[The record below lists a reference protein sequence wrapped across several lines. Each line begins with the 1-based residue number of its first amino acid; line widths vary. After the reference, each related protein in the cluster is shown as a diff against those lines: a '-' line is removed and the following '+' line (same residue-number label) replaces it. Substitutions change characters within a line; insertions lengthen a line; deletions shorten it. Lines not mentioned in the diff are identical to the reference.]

1 MDMPQTG
8 IPLSRYAAEK
18 IVEYITKQGLHGGD
32 KLPNETQ
39 LCTITG
45 VSRGTVR
52 EAVRILNTEN
62 IVTIQR
68 GVGTFV
74 SPNPGISEDPLG
86 FRFIEDKE
94 KLVFDL
100 IQIREI
106 LEPSLAAIAAENATE
121 EEIELL
127 SNIARALEEKYKQ
140 GEDTVPLDIE
150 FHSQIAKMSHNRV
163 VELIFP
169 ILAKSIPEIT
179 EYTQKTLL
187 AESMLDHQQIWQQI
201 KNHNSFAAE
210 AFMRTH
216 LMRNKEF
223 IIKRKENL

>member
-1 MDMPQTG
+1 MDMPHLG
-8 IPLSRYAAEK
+8 VPLSRYAAEK
-18 IVEYITKQGLHGGD
+18 IVDYITKQGLHGGD

-39 LCTITG
+39 LCSITG

-74 SPNPGISEDPLG
+74 SPNPGVSEDPLG

-106 LEPSLAAIAAENATE
+106 LEPSLAAIAAENATD

-127 SNIARALEEKYKQ
+127 SKIARELEEKHVQ
-140 GEDTVPLDIE
+140 GEDTVPLDIA

-163 VELIFP
+163 VELIYP

-179 EYTQKTLL
+179 DYTQKALL
-187 AESMLDHQQIWQQI
+187 TESMLDHQQIWQQI
-201 KNHNSFAAE
+201 KDHNSFAAE

-216 LMRNKEF
+216 LMRNKEY
-223 IIKRKENL
+223 IIEKKNSK

>member
-1 MDMPQTG
+1 MDTPQMNV
-8 IPLSRYAAEK
+8 PLSRYAANK
-18 IVEYITKQGLHGGD
+18 IVDYITQQGLHGGD

-39 LCTITG
+39 LCEITG
-45 VSRGTVR
+45 VSRGTIR
-52 EAVRILNTEN
+52 EAVKILNTEN

-74 SPNPGISEDPLG
+74 SDHPGISEDPLG

-106 LEPSLAAIAAENATE
+106 LEPSLASIAAENATD
-121 EEIELL
+121 EEILHL
-127 SNIARALEEKYKQ
+127 SEIATKLEEYYAQ
-140 GEDTVPLDIE
+140 GKDTVPLDIE
-150 FHSQIAKMSHNRV
+150 FHSQIARMSHNRV
-163 VELIFP
+163 VELIYP

-179 EYTQKTLL
+179 EYTNKALL
-187 AESMLDHQQIWQQI
+187 SESMVDHQQIWLQI

-210 AFMRTH
+210 AFMKTH
-216 LMRNKEF
+216 LKRNKEY
-223 IIKRKENL
+223 IENQQRC

>member
-1 MDMPQTG
+1 MPHLG
-8 IPLSRYAAEK
+8 VPLSRYAAEK
-18 IVEYITKQGLHGGD
+18 IVDYITKQGLHGGD

-39 LCTITG
+39 LCSITG

-74 SPNPGISEDPLG
+74 SPNPGVSEDPLG

-106 LEPSLAAIAAENATE
+106 LEPSLAAIAAENATD

-127 SNIARALEEKYKQ
+127 SKIARELEEKHVQ
-140 GEDTVPLDIE
+140 GEDTVPLDIA

-163 VELIFP
+163 VELIYP

-179 EYTQKTLL
+179 DYTQKALL
-187 AESMLDHQQIWQQI
+187 TESMLDHQQIWQQI
-201 KNHNSFAAE
+201 KDHNSFAAE

-216 LMRNKEF
+216 LMRNKEY
-223 IIKRKENL
+223 IIEKKNSK

>member
-1 MDMPQTG
+1 MYTPQIG
-8 IPLSRYAAEK
+8 VPLSRYAANK
-18 IVEYITKQGLHGGD
+18 IIDYITNENLKAGS

-39 LCTITG
+39 LCEITG
-45 VSRGTVR
+45 VSRGTIR
-52 EAVRILNTEN
+52 EAIKILNTEN
-62 IVTIQR
+62 VVTIQR

-74 SPNPGISEDPLG
+74 SENPGVSEDPLG

-106 LEPSLAAIAAENATE
+106 LEPSLASIAAENANE
-121 EEIELL
+121 EEIAHL
-127 SNIARALEEKYKQ
+127 SEIAHELEEYYNQ
-140 GEDTVPLDIE
+140 GKDTVPLDIE

-163 VELIFP
+163 VELIYP

-179 EYTQKTLL
+179 DYTQKALL
-187 AESMLDHQQIWQQI
+187 PESMVDHQQIWTQI

-210 AFMRTH
+210 AFMKTH
-216 LMRNKEF
+216 LKRNKEY
-223 IIKRKENL
+223 IAEKRKQK